1 MMSKID
7 IITIIC
13 LFSSPAFNLNTWT
26 EGIEWIRLHIRDL
39 FLLFSSGVLQH
50 FSICRVWSDEE
61 KKRKKCLCFWPVLT
75 AGRFKV
81 FDTNVSKILLNVF
94 SFIFNL
100 WCKYDTMSFW
110 TRSGKIIY

>member
-26 EGIEWIRLHIRDL
+26 EGIEWTRLHIRDL

-61 KKRKKCLCFWPVLT
+61 KKKKKMSLFLT
-75 AGRFKV
+75 SLDGREV
-81 FDTNVSKILLNVF
+81 
-94 SFIFNL
+94 
-100 WCKYDTMSFW
+100 
-110 TRSGKIIY
+110 